1 MRRLTFSSAIPD
13 KLNLMSFQSDSSAT
27 TAPKRPRLFL
37 WLALLVILLVGGV
50 AIWSVVNGRLPFAAP
65 SFNGTVIQSPDPVAD
80 FTLTASTGE
89 RLSLSDLRGQ
99 VVLLYFGY
107 TFCPDACPTTLDELK
122 KVPAALGDQADEVQ
136 VVMVTVDPR
145 RDTPEVLREYLA
157 YFDPSFLGLTGS
169 EEEVLAAA
177 SPLGIYFAAHEGS
190 PATGYLVDHTTSVLA
205 IDKEGYL
212 RLLYSFETPGEAIAD
227 DMRQLVR
234 Q

>member
-1 MRRLTFSSAIPD
+1 MNSSPDSAAPQASRRPSLIF
-13 KLNLMSFQSDSSAT
+13 
-27 TAPKRPRLFL
+27 
-37 WLALLVILLVGGV
+37 WLVLAGVLILAGV
-50 AIWSVVNGRLPFAAP
+50 ALWSVLNGRLPFGAP
-65 SFNGTVIQSPDPVAD
+65 SFNGTVIQSPDLAAD

-89 RLSLSDLRGQ
+89 QMSLSDLRGK
-99 VVLLYFGY
+99 VVLMYFGY
-107 TFCPDACPTTLDELK
+107 TFCPDACPTTLNELK
-122 KVPAALGDQADEVQ
+122 KVTAALGDRADEVQ
-136 VVMVTVDPR
+136 VVMVTVDPQ

-157 YFDPSFLGLTGS
+157 HFDPSFLGLTGT

-177 SPLGIYFAAHEGS
+177 TPLGIYFAAHEGS

-227 DMRQLVR
+227 DMRHLVR